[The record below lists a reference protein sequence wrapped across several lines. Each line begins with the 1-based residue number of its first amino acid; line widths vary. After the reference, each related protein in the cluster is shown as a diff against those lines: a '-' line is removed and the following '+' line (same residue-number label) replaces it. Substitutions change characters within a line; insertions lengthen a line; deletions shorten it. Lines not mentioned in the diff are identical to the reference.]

1 MAIVRKKLSE
11 LGSAKVPK
19 NFKMPTEARIQKWKQ
34 EDGDED
40 FEFSEFRLVRNVNVR
55 ALRERLGLTQEEFAR
70 CYRLPLRSVQ
80 EWEQGRKRPAAGT
93 MTLLLA
99 ISRKPKALAEAL
111 SRR

>member
-11 LGSAKVPK
+11 LGSNKLPRGYRK
-19 NFKMPTEARIQKWKQ
+19 PTEAKIQRWKK

-40 FEFSEFRLVRNVNVR
+40 FEFSDFRLVRNVNVR

-70 CYRLPLRSVQ
+70 RYRFPLRSVQ

-99 ISRKPKALAEAL
+99 ISRKPKAVAGALA
-111 SRR
+111 

>member
-1 MAIVRKKLSE
+1 MTIVRKKLFE
-11 LGSAKVPK
+11 LGSAKFPK
-19 NFKMPTEARIQKWKQ
+19 GYKGPTEAQIQKWKE

-55 ALRERLGLTQEEFAR
+55 ALRERLGLTQVEFAR
-70 CYRLPLRSVQ
+70 RYRFPLRSVQ

-99 ISRKPKALAEAL
+99 ISRKPKALADAL
-111 SRR
+111 G

>member
-1 MAIVRKKLSE
+1 MAIVRKKLHE
-11 LGSAKVPK
+11 LGSAKFPK
-19 NFKMPTEARIQKWKQ
+19 GYRPPTEAQLRKWKK

-70 CYRLPLRSVQ
+70 RYRFPLRSVQ
-80 EWEQGRKRPAAGT
+80 EWEQGRKRPAPGT

-99 ISRKPKALAEAL
+99 ISRKPKTLADALA
-111 SRR
+111 

>member
-1 MAIVRKKLSE
+1 MTTVRKRLSE
-11 LGSAKVPK
+11 LGPAQLSKGYK
-19 NFKMPTEARIQKWKQ
+19 RPTEAQIQRWKK

-40 FEFSEFRLVRNVNVR
+40 FEFSDFRLVRNVKVR

-70 CYRLPLRSVQ
+70 RYRFPLRSVQ

-99 ISRKPKALAEAL
+99 ISRNPKALAEAL
-111 SRR
+111 KR

>member
-1 MAIVRKKLSE
+1 MTFVRKKVSE
-11 LGSAKVPK
+11 LGSAKLPK
-19 NFKMPTEARIQKWKQ
+19 GFKRPTEAEIQKWRE

-40 FEFSEFRLVRNVNVR
+40 FEFSDFRLVRNVNVR

-70 CYRLPLRSVQ
+70 RYRFPLRSVQ

-99 ISRKPKALAEAL
+99 ISRKPKALAAAL
-111 SRR
+111 S

>member
-11 LGSAKVPK
+11 LGSVRLPK
-19 NFKMPTEARIQKWKQ
+19 GYKRPSEAQIQKWKE

-40 FEFSEFRLVRNVNVR
+40 FEFSDFRLVRNVNVR
-55 ALRERLGLTQEEFAR
+55 ALRQRLGLTQEEFAR
-70 CYRLPLRSVQ
+70 RYRFPLRSVQ

-99 ISRKPKALAEAL
+99 ISRKPKALADAL
-111 SRR
+111 A